1 MNNEQ
6 KERGAKFKGSAGLN
20 KNKTTPKHP
29 DFKGS
34 ETIAGVE
41 YWVAVWVN
49 KNDDGTSWLSFE
61 HEAKEAL
68 PNLVDSYKKKSAKIH
83 SQTLRDLIPE
93 PRSKLPRK
101 LRANKPKMMT
111 SHSKLCLTELS
122 GTAYSLLSVST
133 P

>member
-68 PNLVDSYKKKSAKIH
+68 PNLVDSYKKEIGQDPLADFAGSNTGAAQ
-83 SQTLRDLIPE
+83 QTP
-93 PRSKLPRK
+93 
-101 LRANKPKMMT
+101 AQAQGQQ
-111 SHSKLCLTELS
+111 TEDDD
-122 GTAYSLLSVST
+122 V
-133 P
+133 PF